1 MERNNK
7 TMKNYRQLLTV
18 TSESKQQF
26 FNLSYEVEECVRRSQ
41 VTDGLCV
48 IASQHTTSSVF
59 LENDNEDLYADW
71 SRVLEKLTE
80 GDTAY
85 KVDYESAGVE
95 HLKQILLGSSVVVPI
110 SDGRLD
116 LGPRQ
121 YIMYGDF
128 DGQREKNVLVK
139 IIGE

>member
-1 MERNNK
+1 
-7 TMKNYRQLLTV
+7 MKNYRQLLTV
-18 TSESKQQF
+18 ASESKQQF

-48 IASQHTTSSVF
+48 IASQHTTSAVF

-85 KVDYESAGVE
+85 KVDYESAGIG
-95 HLKQILLGSSVVVPI
+95 HLKQILLGASVVVPI